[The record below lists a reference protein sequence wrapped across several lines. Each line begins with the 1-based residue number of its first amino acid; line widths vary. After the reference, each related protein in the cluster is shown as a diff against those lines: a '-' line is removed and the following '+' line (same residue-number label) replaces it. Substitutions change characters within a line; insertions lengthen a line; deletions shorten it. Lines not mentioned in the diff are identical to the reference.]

1 MRRTALACLLLAC
14 AWPGAAPAAGPKPRY
29 ELRWL
34 YASHNLLVDRN
45 VDALTALL
53 ARAGKSGYNGVVLAD
68 YKFNILGRMP
78 PNYFRNVERVKR
90 AAREAGLEII
100 PAVFPVGYS
109 AGVLAHD
116 PNLAEGLPVKDAP
129 FVVRGRAAVPDAAA
143 AARLVNG
150 GLEEVKGDRFAG
162 FNLQDSPG
170 KVTFAD
176 RAVVHGGK
184 VSCRMQDVGRNGPH
198 GHARLAQRV
207 RVRPFAC
214 YRFSCWVKTRDFA
227 PAGAFRLLALGGG
240 KGGRALTFYEGRL
253 KATEDWR
260 RLEVVFNS
268 LEETEVTL

>member
-1 MRRTALACLLLAC
+1 
-14 AWPGAAPAAGPKPRY
+14 
-29 ELRWL
+29 
-34 YASHNLLVDRN
+34 
-45 VDALTALL
+45 
-53 ARAGKSGYNGVVLAD
+53 
-68 YKFNILGRMP
+68 
-78 PNYFRNVERVKR
+78 VKR

-150 GLEEVKGDRFAG
+150 GLEEGKGDRFAG

-240 KGGRALTFYEGRL
+240 KGGPALTFYEGRL

-268 LEETEVTL
+268 LEETEVTLYAGQWGGRSGTLWVDDLALEELGLVNVLRRGGCPLAVRGADGRTAYEEG